1 MHNGGAAMAANRPF
15 LKRLLFSPRRAS
27 NGQMPEAPSQTAV
40 SVLNSRWP
48 ESLRALRHR
57 NYRLFFSGQLISLIG
72 TWMDQVAGSWLVYR
86 LTGSALL
93 LGTVAFASQISVFLL
108 APIGGALADR
118 LDRRKILICTQ
129 SSMMLLTFMLAWL
142 TLSHRIHIWQ
152 VVTLAALTGVVNAID
167 LPARQA
173 FVVDMVARADLVN
186 AIALNSSMFNG
197 ARIVGPALA
206 GIVVAAIGEG
216 WCFFANGVSFLAVIA
231 GLALMKIVRRRM
243 AIEGSPLET
252 IIEGF
257 KFVAQTGP
265 VRALM
270 MLLGLVSFTAMPFAV
285 LMPLFAD
292 KILHGGAQALGLLM
306 GCSGVGA
313 LCGALTLAMRKTLKG
328 LSLWVAVS
336 CAGFGLAL
344 LVFAFSRMLWLSA
357 LLLVPAGFCMMIQMA
372 SSNTLIQSMVPDRL
386 RGRVMSVYAMTF
398 MGMAPLG
405 SLLAG
410 SLAHKLGA
418 PMTVGIG
425 GVAAIA
431 GAAVFGSKLPAIRP
445 ATREMIVAQQM
456 AGGAPAQEMTG
467 RVFTKNGDDAVVS
480 DPDTLPTS
488 SNL

>member
-1 MHNGGAAMAANRPF
+1 MPDGP
-15 LKRLLFSPRRAS
+15 SPTAS
-27 NGQMPEAPSQTAV
+27 SG
-40 SVLNSRWP
+40 LNSRWP

-57 NYRLFFSGQLISLIG
+57 NYQLFFAGQLISLIG
-72 TWMDQVAGSWLVYR
+72 TWMDQVAESWLVYR

-93 LGTVAFASQISVFLL
+93 LGTVAFASQIPVFLL

-118 LDRRKILICTQ
+118 YDRRKILIATQ
-129 SSMMLLTFMLAWL
+129 SAMMFLTFILAWV
-142 TLSHRIHIWQ
+142 TLSHRVKIWQ
-152 VVTLAALTGVVNAID
+152 VVALAALTGVVNAVD

-173 FVVDMVARADLVN
+173 FVVDMVSRADLVN

-197 ARIVGPALA
+197 ARIIGPALA

-216 WCFFANGVSFLAVIA
+216 WCFFANGVSFIAVIA
-231 GLALMKIVRRRM
+231 GLALMKMNRPRL
-243 AIEGSPLET
+243 AIEGSPLEN

-257 KFVAQTGP
+257 KFVAQSGP

-270 MLLGLVSFTAMPFAV
+270 LLLGLVSFTAMPYAV

-306 GCSGVGA
+306 GCSGLGA
-313 LCGALTLAMRKTLKG
+313 LGGAITLAMRKSLKV
-328 LSLWVAVS
+328 LRAWVAIS
-336 CAGFGLAL
+336 CAGFGVAL
-344 LVFAFSRMLWLSA
+344 LLFSFSRLLWLSA
-357 LLLVPAGFCMMIQMA
+357 VLLVPAGFCMMIQMA

-405 SLLAG
+405 ALLAG

-425 GVAAIA
+425 GVVAIV
-431 GAAVFGSKLPAIRP
+431 GAAFFGSKLSAFRP
-445 ATREMIVAQQM
+445 AAREMIVAQQM
-456 AGGAPAQEMTG
+456 AGGGPAEEMTTP
-467 RVFTKNGDDAVVS
+467 VFSKNGCAAALFLRVS
-480 DPDTLPTS
+480 VPQWWA
-488 SNL
+488 

>member
-1 MHNGGAAMAANRPF
+1 MDVPAEKPTTTG
-15 LKRLLFSPRRAS
+15 
-27 NGQMPEAPSQTAV
+27 
-40 SVLNSRWP
+40 SRWS
-48 ESLRALRHR
+48 EGFRALRHR

-72 TWMDQVAGSWLVYR
+72 TWMDQVAEAWLVYR

-93 LGTVAFASQISVFLL
+93 LGTVAFASQIPVFLL

-129 SSMMLLTFMLAWL
+129 SSMMLLTFMLAGL
-142 TLSHRIHIWQ
+142 TLSHRVHIWQ

-173 FVVDMVARADLVN
+173 FVVDMVSRADLVN

-216 WCFFANGVSFLAVIA
+216 WCFFANGVSFIAVIA
-231 GLALMKIVRRRM
+231 GLGLMKIDRPRL
-243 AIEGSPLET
+243 AIEGSPLEN

-257 KFVAQTGP
+257 KFVAQSDP

-270 MLLGLVSFTAMPFAV
+270 VLLGLVSFTAMPYAV

-313 LCGALTLAMRKTLKG
+313 LAGALTLAMRKTLKG
-328 LSLWVAVS
+328 LSVWVAAS
-336 CAGFGLAL
+336 CAGFGVAL
-344 LVFAFSRMLWLSA
+344 LLFSFSRLLWLSA
-357 LLLVPAGFCMMIQMA
+357 ALLVPAGFCMMIQMA

-405 SLLAG
+405 ALLAG

-418 PMTVGIG
+418 PLTVGIG
-425 GVAAIA
+425 GVVAIVGA
-431 GAAVFGSKLPAIRP
+431 GLFGLKLPALRP
-445 ATREMIVAQQM
+445 AAREMIVAQQV
-456 AGGAPAQEMTG
+456 AGGAPAQEMTAP
-467 RVFTKNGDDAVVS
+467 VFSKNG
-480 DPDTLPTS
+480 
-488 SNL
+488 

>member
-1 MHNGGAAMAANRPF
+1 
-15 LKRLLFSPRRAS
+15 
-27 NGQMPEAPSQTAV
+27 MPDDLPQTAA
-40 SVLNSRWP
+40 SGLNSRWP
-48 ESLRALRHR
+48 ESMRSLRHR
-57 NYRLFFSGQLISLIG
+57 NYQLFFAGQLISLIG
-72 TWMDQVAGSWLVYR
+72 TWMDQVAEAWLVYR

-93 LGTVAFASQISVFLL
+93 LGTVAFASQIPVFLL

-118 LDRRKILICTQ
+118 FDRRKILIFTQ
-129 SSMMLLTFMLAWL
+129 SSMMFLTFILAWV
-142 TLSHRIHIWQ
+142 TLSHRVKIWH

-173 FVVDMVARADLVN
+173 FVVDMVSRADLVN

-197 ARIVGPALA
+197 ARVVGPALA

-231 GLALMKIVRRRM
+231 GLAMMTIDRPRM
-243 AIEGSPLET
+243 AIEGSPLEN

-257 KFVAQTGP
+257 KFVGQSGP

-270 MLLGLVSFTAMPFAV
+270 LLLGLVSFTAMPYAV

-313 LCGALTLAMRKTLKG
+313 LGGAVTLAMRKSLKG

-336 CAGFGLAL
+336 CAGFGVAL
-344 LVFAFSRMLWLSA
+344 LMFSFSRALWLSA
-357 LLLVPAGFCMMIQMA
+357 VLLVPAGFCMMIQMA

-405 SLLAG
+405 ALLAG

-418 PMTVGIG
+418 PMTVAIG
-425 GVAAIA
+425 GVVAMV

-445 ATREMIVAQQM
+445 AAREMIVAQQM

-467 RVFTKNGDDAVVS
+467 RVFTKNGDEPVVS
-480 DPDTLPTS
+480 DPDTLPAS
-488 SNL
+488 SIR

>member
-1 MHNGGAAMAANRPF
+1 MDLPAEKPTTTG
-15 LKRLLFSPRRAS
+15 
-27 NGQMPEAPSQTAV
+27 
-40 SVLNSRWP
+40 SRWS
-48 ESLRALRHR
+48 EGFRALRHR
-57 NYRLFFSGQLISLIG
+57 NYQLFFVGQLISLIG
-72 TWMDQVAGSWLVYR
+72 TWMDQVAEAWLVYR

-93 LGTVAFASQISVFLL
+93 LGTVAFASQIPVFLL

-129 SSMMLLTFMLAWL
+129 SSMMLLTFILAGL
-142 TLSHRIHIWQ
+142 TLSHRVHIWQ
-152 VVTLAALTGVVNAID
+152 VVMLAALTGVVNAID

-173 FVVDMVARADLVN
+173 FVVDMVSRADLVN

-216 WCFFANGVSFLAVIA
+216 WCFFANGVSFIAVIA
-231 GLALMKIVRRRM
+231 GLALMKIDRPRL
-243 AIEGSPLET
+243 AIEGSPLEN

-257 KFVAQTGP
+257 KFVAQSGP

-270 MLLGLVSFTAMPFAV
+270 VLLGLVSFTAMPYAV

-313 LCGALTLAMRKTLKG
+313 LGGALTLAMRKTLKG
-328 LSLWVAVS
+328 LSVWVAAS
-336 CAGFGLAL
+336 CAGFGVAL
-344 LVFAFSRMLWLSA
+344 LLFSFSRLLWLSA
-357 LLLVPAGFCMMIQMA
+357 ALLVPAGFCMMIQMA

-405 SLLAG
+405 ALLAG

-425 GVAAIA
+425 GVVAIVGA
-431 GAAVFGSKLPAIRP
+431 GLFGLKLPALRP
-445 ATREMIVAQQM
+445 AAREMIVAQQM
-456 AGGAPAQEMTG
+456 AGGSPAQEMTAP
-467 RVFTKNGDDAVVS
+467 VFSK
-480 DPDTLPTS
+480 
-488 SNL
+488 SN

>member
-1 MHNGGAAMAANRPF
+1 MDVPAEKPTTTG
-15 LKRLLFSPRRAS
+15 
-27 NGQMPEAPSQTAV
+27 
-40 SVLNSRWP
+40 SRWS
-48 ESLRALRHR
+48 EGFRALRHR

-72 TWMDQVAGSWLVYR
+72 TWMDQVAEAWLVYR

-93 LGTVAFASQISVFLL
+93 LGTVAFASQIPVFLL

-129 SSMMLLTFMLAWL
+129 SSMMLLTFMLAGL
-142 TLSHRIHIWQ
+142 TLSHRVHIWQ
-152 VVTLAALTGVVNAID
+152 VVMLAALTGVVNAID

-173 FVVDMVARADLVN
+173 FVVDMVSRADLVN

-216 WCFFANGVSFLAVIA
+216 WCFFANGVSFIAVIA
-231 GLALMKIVRRRM
+231 GLGLMKIDRPRL
-243 AIEGSPLET
+243 AIEGSPLEN

-257 KFVAQTGP
+257 KFVAQSDP

-270 MLLGLVSFTAMPFAV
+270 VLLGLVSFTAMPYAV

-313 LCGALTLAMRKTLKG
+313 LAGALTLAMRKTLKG
-328 LSLWVAVS
+328 LSVWVAAS
-336 CAGFGLAL
+336 CAGFGVAL
-344 LVFAFSRMLWLSA
+344 LLFSFSRLLWLSA
-357 LLLVPAGFCMMIQMA
+357 ALLVPAGFCMMIQMA

-405 SLLAG
+405 ALLAG

-425 GVAAIA
+425 GVVAIVGA
-431 GAAVFGSKLPAIRP
+431 GLFGLKLPALRP
-445 ATREMIVAQQM
+445 AAREMIVAQQL
-456 AGGAPAQEMTG
+456 AGGSPAQEMTAP
-467 RVFTKNGDDAVVS
+467 VFSKNG
-480 DPDTLPTS
+480 
-488 SNL
+488 

>member
-1 MHNGGAAMAANRPF
+1 MPDGPPQN
-15 LKRLLFSPRRAS
+15 AS
-27 NGQMPEAPSQTAV
+27 SG
-40 SVLNSRWP
+40 LNSRWP

-57 NYRLFFSGQLISLIG
+57 NYQLFFSGQLISLIG
-72 TWMDQVAGSWLVYR
+72 TWMDQVAESWLVYR

-93 LGTVAFASQISVFLL
+93 LGTVAFASQIPVFLL

-118 LDRRKILICTQ
+118 YDRRKILIATQ
-129 SSMMLLTFMLAWL
+129 SAMMFLTFVLAWV
-142 TLSHRIHIWQ
+142 TLSHRVKIWQ

-167 LPARQA
+167 LPARQS
-173 FVVDMVARADLVN
+173 FVVDMVSRADLVN

-197 ARIVGPALA
+197 ARVVGPALA

-231 GLALMKIVRRRM
+231 GLAMMKMNRPRL
-243 AIEGSPLET
+243 AIEGSPLEN

-257 KFVAQTGP
+257 KFVGQSGP

-270 MLLGLVSFTAMPFAV
+270 ILLGLVSFTAMPYAV

-306 GCSGVGA
+306 GCSGIGA
-313 LCGALTLAMRKTLKG
+313 LGGALTLAMRKSLKG

-336 CAGFGLAL
+336 CAGFGVAL
-344 LVFAFSRMLWLSA
+344 LVFSFSRTLWLSA
-357 LLLVPAGFCMMIQMA
+357 ALLVPTGFCMMIQMA

-398 MGMAPLG
+398 MGMAPMG
-405 SLLAG
+405 ALLAG
-410 SLAHKLGA
+410 SLAHRLGA
-418 PMTVGIG
+418 PMTVALG
-425 GVAAIA
+425 GVVAIV
-431 GAAVFGSKLPAIRP
+431 GAAVFGSKLSAIRP
-445 ATREMIVAQQM
+445 AAREMIVAQQM
-456 AGGAPAQEMTG
+456 SGGAPAQEMTG
-467 RVFTKNGDDAVVS
+467 RVFTKTGDDPVLS
-480 DPDTLPTS
+480 DSGTQPAP

>member
-1 MHNGGAAMAANRPF
+1 MDLPAEKPTTTG
-15 LKRLLFSPRRAS
+15 
-27 NGQMPEAPSQTAV
+27 
-40 SVLNSRWP
+40 SRWS
-48 ESLRALRHR
+48 EGVRALRHR
-57 NYRLFFSGQLISLIG
+57 NYRLFFAGQLISLIG
-72 TWMDQVAGSWLVYR
+72 TWMDQVAEAWLVYR

-93 LGTVAFASQISVFLL
+93 LGTVAFASQIPVFLL

-129 SSMMLLTFMLAWL
+129 SSMMLLTFILAGL
-142 TLSHRIHIWQ
+142 TLSHRVHIWQ

-173 FVVDMVARADLVN
+173 FVVDMVSRADLVN

-216 WCFFANGVSFLAVIA
+216 WCFFANGVSFIAVIA
-231 GLALMKIVRRRM
+231 GLGLMKIDRPRL
-243 AIEGSPLET
+243 AIEGSPLEN
-252 IIEGF
+252 IMEGF
-257 KFVAQTGP
+257 KFVAQSGP

-270 MLLGLVSFTAMPFAV
+270 VLLGLVSFTAMPYAV

-313 LCGALTLAMRKTLKG
+313 LGGALTLAMRKTLKG
-328 LSLWVAVS
+328 LSVWVAAS
-336 CAGFGLAL
+336 CAGFGMAL
-344 LVFAFSRMLWLSA
+344 LLFSFSRWLWLSA
-357 LLLVPAGFCMMIQMA
+357 ALLVPAGFCMMIQMA

-405 SLLAG
+405 ALLAG

-425 GVAAIA
+425 GVVAIVGA
-431 GAAVFGSKLPAIRP
+431 GLFGLKLPALRP
-445 ATREMIVAQQM
+445 AAREMIVAQQV
-456 AGGAPAQEMTG
+456 AGGSPAQEMTAP
-467 RVFTKNGDDAVVS
+467 VFSK
-480 DPDTLPTS
+480 
-488 SNL
+488 SN

>member
-1 MHNGGAAMAANRPF
+1 MPDALPQT
-15 LKRLLFSPRRAS
+15 SAS
-27 NGQMPEAPSQTAV
+27 SLT
-40 SVLNSRWP
+40 SRWP

-57 NYRLFFSGQLISLIG
+57 NYQLFFAGQLISLIG
-72 TWMDQVAGSWLVYR
+72 TWMDQVAEAWLVYR

-93 LGTVAFASQISVFLL
+93 LGTVAFASQIPVFLL

-118 LDRRKILICTQ
+118 VDRRKILIATQ
-129 SSMMLLTFMLAWL
+129 SAMMLLTFVLAWV
-142 TLSHRIHIWQ
+142 TLSHRVKIWQ
-152 VVTLAALTGVVNAID
+152 IVTLAALTGVVNAID
-167 LPARQA
+167 LPARQS
-173 FVVDMVARADLVN
+173 FVVDMVSRADLVN

-197 ARIVGPALA
+197 ARVVGPALA

-216 WCFFANGVSFLAVIA
+216 WCFFANGVSFIAVIA
-231 GLALMKIVRRRM
+231 GLALMKMNRPRM
-243 AIEGSPLET
+243 AIEGSPLEN

-257 KFVAQTGP
+257 RFVGQSGP

-270 MLLGLVSFTAMPFAV
+270 LLLGLVSFTAMPYAV

-313 LCGALTLAMRKTLKG
+313 LGGALTLAMRKTLKG

-344 LVFAFSRMLWLSA
+344 LVFSFSRTLWLSA
-357 LLLVPAGFCMMIQMA
+357 ALLVPTGFCMMIQMA

-386 RGRVMSVYAMTF
+386 RGRVMAVYAMTF
-398 MGMAPLG
+398 MGMAPMG
-405 SLLAG
+405 ALLAG

-425 GVAAIA
+425 GVVAIVGA
-431 GAAVFGSKLPAIRP
+431 GIFGSKLPVLRP
-445 ATREMIVAQQM
+445 AAREMIVAQQM
-456 AGGAPAQEMTG
+456 AGGAPAEEMTG
-467 RVFTKNGDDAVVS
+467 RVFAKTADDPAQS
-480 DPDTLPTS
+480 APEPQPS
-488 SNL
+488 SPNL

>member
-1 MHNGGAAMAANRPF
+1 MPDALP
-15 LKRLLFSPRRAS
+15 PTDAS
-27 NGQMPEAPSQTAV
+27 A
-40 SVLNSRWP
+40 LNSRLP

-57 NYRLFFSGQLISLIG
+57 NYQLFFAGQLISLIG
-72 TWMDQVAGSWLVYR
+72 TWMDQVAEAWLVYR

-93 LGTVAFASQISVFLL
+93 LGTVAFASQIPVFLL

-118 LDRRKILICTQ
+118 VDRRKILIFTQ
-129 SSMMLLTFMLAWL
+129 SAMMFLTFILAWV
-142 TLSHRIHIWQ
+142 TLSHRVKIWQ

-173 FVVDMVARADLVN
+173 FVVDMVSRADLVN

-197 ARIVGPALA
+197 ARVVGPALA

-216 WCFFANGVSFLAVIA
+216 WCFFANGISFLAVIA
-231 GLALMKIVRRRM
+231 GLAMMKIDRPRM
-243 AIEGSPLET
+243 AIQGSPLEN

-257 KFVAQTGP
+257 KFVGKSGP

-270 MLLGLVSFTAMPFAV
+270 LLLGLVSFTAMPYAV

-292 KILHGGAQALGLLM
+292 KVLHGGAQALGLLM

-313 LCGALTLAMRKTLKG
+313 LCGALTLAMRKSLKG

-336 CAGFGLAL
+336 CAGFGLVL
-344 LVFAFSRMLWLSA
+344 LVFSFSRWLWLSA
-357 LLLVPAGFCMMIQMA
+357 VLLVPAGFCMMIQMA

-405 SLLAG
+405 ALLAG

-418 PMTVGIG
+418 PLTVGIG
-425 GVAAIA
+425 GVVAMV
-431 GAAVFGSKLPAIRP
+431 GGGLFGLKLPALRP
-445 ATREMIVAQQM
+445 AAREMIVAQQM
-456 AGGAPAQEMTG
+456 AGGAPAQEMTAP
-467 RVFTKNGDDAVVS
+467 VFAKADQETVAS
-480 DPDTLPTS
+480 TPRS
-488 SNL
+488 

>member
-1 MHNGGAAMAANRPF
+1 
-15 LKRLLFSPRRAS
+15 
-27 NGQMPEAPSQTAV
+27 MPDDPSQTAA
-40 SVLNSRWP
+40 SSLNSRLP

-57 NYRLFFSGQLISLIG
+57 NYQLFFSGQLISLIG
-72 TWMDQVAGSWLVYR
+72 TWMDQVAEAWLVYR

-93 LGTVAFASQISVFLL
+93 LGTVAFASQIPVFLL

-118 LDRRKILICTQ
+118 YDRRKILVVTQ
-129 SSMMLLTFMLAWL
+129 SAMMFLTFILAWITL
-142 TLSHRIHIWQ
+142 THRVKIWQ
-152 VVTLAALTGVVNAID
+152 VVALAALTGVVNAID

-173 FVVDMVARADLVN
+173 FVVDMVSRADLVN

-197 ARIVGPALA
+197 ARVVGPALA

-216 WCFFANGVSFLAVIA
+216 WCFFANGISFLAVIA
-231 GLALMKIVRRRM
+231 GLAMMKMNRPRM
-243 AIEGSPLET
+243 ALEGSPLEN

-257 KFVAQTGP
+257 KFVGQSGP

-270 MLLGLVSFTAMPFAV
+270 MLLGLVSFTAMPYAV

-306 GCSGVGA
+306 GCSGIGA
-313 LCGALTLAMRKTLKG
+313 LGGALTLAMRKSLKG

-344 LVFAFSRMLWLSA
+344 LVFSFSRTLWLSA
-357 LLLVPAGFCMMIQMA
+357 VLLVPTGFFMMIQMA

-405 SLLAG
+405 ALLAG

-425 GVAAIA
+425 GVVAVV
-431 GAAVFGSKLPAIRP
+431 GAAVFGSKLSAIRP
-445 ATREMIVAQQM
+445 AAREMIVAQQM
-456 AGGAPAQEMTG
+456 SGGAPAQEMTG
-467 RVFTKNGDDAVVS
+467 RVFTKTGDDPVLS
-480 DPDTLPTS
+480 DSGTQPVS

>member
-1 MHNGGAAMAANRPF
+1 
-15 LKRLLFSPRRAS
+15 
-27 NGQMPEAPSQTAV
+27 
-40 SVLNSRWP
+40 
-48 ESLRALRHR
+48 
-57 NYRLFFSGQLISLIG
+57 
-72 TWMDQVAGSWLVYR
+72 MDQVAEAWLVYR

-93 LGTVAFASQISVFLL
+93 LGTVAFASQIPVFLL

-118 LDRRKILICTQ
+118 YDRRKILVGTQ
-129 SSMMLLTFMLAWL
+129 SAMMFLTFILAWI
-142 TLSHRIHIWQ
+142 TLSHRVKIWQ

-173 FVVDMVARADLVN
+173 FVVDMVSRADLVN

-197 ARIVGPALA
+197 ARVIGPALA

-216 WCFFANGVSFLAVIA
+216 WCFFANGISFLAVIA
-231 GLALMKIVRRRM
+231 GLAMMAIDRPRM
-243 AIEGSPLET
+243 AIEGSPLEN

-257 KFVAQTGP
+257 KFVGQSGP

-270 MLLGLVSFTAMPFAV
+270 MLLGLVSFTAMPYAV

-306 GCSGVGA
+306 GCSGIGA
-313 LCGALTLAMRKTLKG
+313 LGGALTLAMRKTLKG
-328 LSLWVAVS
+328 LSLWVALS
-336 CAGFGLAL
+336 CAGFGLTL
-344 LVFAFSRMLWLSA
+344 LLFSFSRTLWLSA
-357 LLLVPAGFCMMIQMA
+357 VLLVPTGFFMMIQMA

-405 SLLAG
+405 ALLAG

-425 GVAAIA
+425 GVVAVV
-431 GAAVFGSKLPAIRP
+431 GAAVFGSKLSAIRP
-445 ATREMIVAQQM
+445 AAREMIVAQQM
-456 AGGAPAQEMTG
+456 SGGAPAQEMTG
-467 RVFTKNGDDAVVS
+467 RVFTKTGDDPVLS
-480 DPDTLPTS
+480 DSGTQPVS

>member
-1 MHNGGAAMAANRPF
+1 MDLPAEKPTTTG
-15 LKRLLFSPRRAS
+15 
-27 NGQMPEAPSQTAV
+27 
-40 SVLNSRWP
+40 SRWS
-48 ESLRALRHR
+48 EGFRALRHR
-57 NYRLFFSGQLISLIG
+57 NYRLFFAGQLISLIG
-72 TWMDQVAGSWLVYR
+72 TWMDQVAESWLVYR

-93 LGTVAFASQISVFLL
+93 LGTVAFASQIPVFLL

-142 TLSHRIHIWQ
+142 TLSHRVHIWQ

-173 FVVDMVARADLVN
+173 FVVDMVSRADLVN

-216 WCFFANGVSFLAVIA
+216 WCFFANGVSFIAVIA
-231 GLALMKIVRRRM
+231 GLGLMKIDRPRL
-243 AIEGSPLET
+243 AIEGSPLEN
-252 IIEGF
+252 IMEGF
-257 KFVAQTGP
+257 KFVAQSSP

-270 MLLGLVSFTAMPFAV
+270 LLLGLVSFTAMPYAV

-313 LCGALTLAMRKTLKG
+313 LGGALTLAMRKTLKG

-336 CAGFGLAL
+336 CAGFGVAL
-344 LVFAFSRMLWLSA
+344 LAFSFSRLLWLSA
-357 LLLVPAGFCMMIQMA
+357 ALLVPAGFCMMIQMA

-405 SLLAG
+405 ALLAG

-425 GVAAIA
+425 GVVAIVGA
-431 GAAVFGSKLPAIRP
+431 GLFGSKLPALRP
-445 ATREMIVAQQM
+445 AAREMIVAQQM
-456 AGGAPAQEMTG
+456 AGGGPAQEMTAP
-467 RVFTKNGDDAVVS
+467 VFSKGN
-480 DPDTLPTS
+480 
-488 SNL
+488 

>member
-1 MHNGGAAMAANRPF
+1 
-15 LKRLLFSPRRAS
+15 
-27 NGQMPEAPSQTAV
+27 
-40 SVLNSRWP
+40 
-48 ESLRALRHR
+48 
-57 NYRLFFSGQLISLIG
+57 
-72 TWMDQVAGSWLVYR
+72 MDQVAEAWLVYR

-93 LGTVAFASQISVFLL
+93 LGTVAFASQIPVFLL

-142 TLSHRIHIWQ
+142 TLSHRVHIWQ
-152 VVTLAALTGVVNAID
+152 VVMLAALTGVVNAID

-173 FVVDMVARADLVN
+173 FVVDMVSRADLVN

-216 WCFFANGVSFLAVIA
+216 WCFFANGMSFIAVIA
-231 GLALMKIVRRRM
+231 GLGLMKIDRPRL
-243 AIEGSPLET
+243 AIEGSPLEN

-257 KFVAQTGP
+257 KFVAQSGP

-270 MLLGLVSFTAMPFAV
+270 VLLGLVSFTAMPYAV

-313 LCGALTLAMRKTLKG
+313 LAGALTLAMRKTLKG
-328 LSLWVAVS
+328 LSIWVAAS
-336 CAGFGLAL
+336 CAGFGVAL
-344 LVFAFSRMLWLSA
+344 LLFSFSRLLWLSA
-357 LLLVPAGFCMMIQMA
+357 ALLVPAGFCMMIQMA

-405 SLLAG
+405 ALLAG

-425 GVAAIA
+425 GVVAIVGA
-431 GAAVFGSKLPAIRP
+431 GLFGLKLPALRP
-445 ATREMIVAQQM
+445 AAREMIVAQQI
-456 AGGAPAQEMTG
+456 AGGSPAQEMTAP
-467 RVFTKNGDDAVVS
+467 VFSK
-480 DPDTLPTS
+480 
-488 SNL
+488 SN

>member
-1 MHNGGAAMAANRPF
+1 MDLPAEKPTTTG
-15 LKRLLFSPRRAS
+15 
-27 NGQMPEAPSQTAV
+27 
-40 SVLNSRWP
+40 SRWS
-48 ESLRALRHR
+48 EGFRALRHR
-57 NYRLFFSGQLISLIG
+57 NYRLFFAGQLISLIG
-72 TWMDQVAGSWLVYR
+72 TWMDQVAEAWLVYR

-93 LGTVAFASQISVFLL
+93 LGTVAFASQIPVFLL

-129 SSMMLLTFMLAWL
+129 SSMMLLTFILAGL
-142 TLSHRIHIWQ
+142 TLLHRVHIWQ
-152 VVTLAALTGVVNAID
+152 VVMLAALTGVVNAID

-173 FVVDMVARADLVN
+173 FVVDMVSRADLVN

-216 WCFFANGVSFLAVIA
+216 WCFFANGVSFIAVIA
-231 GLALMKIVRRRM
+231 GLALMKIDRPRL
-243 AIEGSPLET
+243 AIEGSPLEN

-257 KFVAQTGP
+257 KFVAQSGP

-270 MLLGLVSFTAMPFAV
+270 VLLGLVSFTAMPYAV

-313 LCGALTLAMRKTLKG
+313 LGGALTLAMRKTLKG
-328 LSLWVAVS
+328 LSVWVAAS
-336 CAGFGLAL
+336 CAGFGMAL
-344 LVFAFSRMLWLSA
+344 LLFSFSRWLWLSA
-357 LLLVPAGFCMMIQMA
+357 ALLVPAGFCMMIQMA

-405 SLLAG
+405 ALLAG

-425 GVAAIA
+425 GVVAIVGA
-431 GAAVFGSKLPAIRP
+431 GLFGLKLPALRP
-445 ATREMIVAQQM
+445 AAREMIVAQQV
-456 AGGAPAQEMTG
+456 AEGSPAQEMTAP
-467 RVFTKNGDDAVVS
+467 VFSK
-480 DPDTLPTS
+480 
-488 SNL
+488 SN